1 MNLGDIALRNLKR
14 RKSKAAF
21 VLIGLTIGVSAVVV
35 FISLVEALTRNINS
49 KLEEYGANILIV
61 PKTENL
67 SMSYGGLSLGGVLY
81 DMKEIREEELAKI
94 REIENAQNVA
104 AVGPMLL
111 GAVEMGSRK
120 VLLAGMDFKVTYQLR
135 PWWKVQGSLPDK
147 EDEGILAGAE
157 AARVLGLGVGKP
169 VAVNGRNLVVSGIL
183 DATGSQDDQILF
195 TRLATAQSL
204 LGKEGRISLAE
215 VAALCSGCPIED
227 MVKQISEI
235 LPGANVMAI
244 KQVVQGRMETLN
256 HFRKASYGLS
266 AIVALVGALVVLVT
280 MMGSVR
286 ERTAEIGIFR
296 AIGFRSSH
304 VMKIILL
311 EAGIVS
317 VLAGVLGYL
326 LGLGATKIALLFF
339 ITEGGHAGH
348 GITVPFDP
356 WLAGSALALAIV
368 LGLAASVYPARVA
381 ARLDPC
387 EALRAF

>member
-1 MNLGDIALRNLKR
+1 MNLWDIALKNLRR

-21 VLIGLTIGVSAVVV
+21 VLVGLTIGVSAVVV
-35 FISLVEALTRNINS
+35 FISIAEALTQNINS

-67 SMSYGGLSLGGVLY
+67 PLSYGGISLGGVLFE
-81 DMKEIREEELAKI
+81 MQEIHEEELAKI
-94 REIENAQNVA
+94 REIENAKNVA

-111 GAVEMGSRK
+111 GAVEIGSRK
-120 VLLAGMDFKVTYQLR
+120 AVLAGMDFQVASQLR
-135 PWWKVQGSLPDK
+135 PWWKIQGSQP
-147 EDEGILAGAE
+147 EEEGVLAGAE
-157 AARVLGLGVGKP
+157 AARILGIVVGKP
-169 VAVNGRNLVVSGIL
+169 VAVNGRSLVVSGIL
-183 DATGSQDDQILF
+183 EATGSQDDQILF
-195 TRLATAQSL
+195 TPLATAQSIL
-204 LGKEGRISLAE
+204 HKEGRISLAE
-215 VAALCSGCPIED
+215 VAALCSGCPIEE
-227 MVKQISEI
+227 MVRQISVI

-244 KQVVQGRMETLN
+244 KQVVEGRMETLN
-256 HFRKASYGLS
+256 QFRKASYGLS
-266 AIVALVGALVVLVT
+266 AIVVLVGALVVLVT

-304 VMKIILL
+304 IMKIILL

-339 ITEGGHAGH
+339 APGGGHSGH
-348 GITVPFDP
+348 GIALPVDP
-356 WLAGSALALAIV
+356 WLAGAALALAIV
-368 LGLAASVYPARVA
+368 LGLTASFYPARVA

-387 EALRAF
+387 EALRSL

>member
-1 MNLGDIALRNLKR
+1 MNLWDIAFRNLKR
-14 RKSKAAF
+14 RKAKAAF
-21 VLIGLTIGVSAVVV
+21 VLIGLLIGVSAVVV
-35 FISLVEALTRNINS
+35 FISIADALTQNINS

-67 SMSYGGLSLGGVLY
+67 SMSYGGIALGGVLFE
-81 DMKEIREEELAKI
+81 MQEIHEEELAKI
-94 REIENAQNVA
+94 GEIKNANNVA

-111 GAVEMGSRK
+111 GAVAIDSRK
-120 VLLAGMDFKVTYQLR
+120 ALLAGMDFQVASQLR
-135 PWWKVQGSLPDK
+135 PWWQVQGKLPD
-147 EDEGILAGAE
+147 DDGVLAGSE
-157 AARVLGLGVGKP
+157 AARVLGLGVGKSL
-169 VAVNGRNLVVSGIL
+169 AVNGRNLVVSGIL
-183 DATGSQDDQILF
+183 AATGSQDDNILF
-195 TRLATAQSL
+195 TPLATAQAIL
-204 LGKEGRISLAE
+204 RKEGRISFAE

-227 MVKQISEI
+227 MVRQISAI

-244 KQVVQGRMETLN
+244 KQVVAGRMETLN
-256 HFRKASYGLS
+256 HFRKLSYGLS

-304 VMKIILL
+304 IMKIILL

-317 VLAGVLGYL
+317 VMAGVLGYL

-339 ITEGGHAGH
+339 GGSSHSGH
-348 GITVPFDP
+348 GIAVPVDP
-356 WLAGSALALAIV
+356 LLAGAALVLAIV
-368 LGLAASVYPARVA
+368 LGLAASYYPARLA

-387 EALRAF
+387 EALRAL

>member
-1 MNLGDIALRNLKR
+1 
-14 RKSKAAF
+14 
-21 VLIGLTIGVSAVVV
+21 
-35 FISLVEALTRNINS
+35 
-49 KLEEYGANILIV
+49 
-61 PKTENL
+61 
-67 SMSYGGLSLGGVLY
+67 MSYGGISLGGVLFE
-81 DMKEIREEELAKI
+81 MQEIHEEELAKI
-94 REIENAQNVA
+94 GEIANAKNVA

-111 GAVEMGSRK
+111 GAVEIGGRK
-120 VLLAGMDFKVTYQLR
+120 AVLAGMDFQVASQLR
-135 PWWKVQGSLPDK
+135 PWWNVQGKLPD
-147 EDEGILAGAE
+147 EEGVLAGAE

-169 VAVNGRNLVVSGIL
+169 VAVNGRSLVVSGVL

-195 TRLATAQSL
+195 THLVTAQAVL
-204 LGKEGRISLAE
+204 HKEGRISLAE
-215 VAALCSGCPIED
+215 VAALCSGCPIEE
-227 MVKQISEI
+227 MVRQISEI

-244 KQVVQGRMETLN
+244 KQVVEGRMETLN

-266 AIVALVGALVVLVT
+266 AIVVLVGALVVLVT

-326 LGLGATKIALLFF
+326 LGLGVTKIALLFF
-339 ITEGGHAGH
+339 AGGGHSGH
-348 GITVPFDP
+348 GIALPVDP
-356 WLAGSALALAIV
+356 WLAGAALALAIV
-368 LGLAASVYPARVA
+368 LGLAASYYPARLA

-387 EALRAF
+387 EALRAL

>member
-1 MNLGDIALRNLKR
+1 MNLWDIALRNLRR

-21 VLIGLTIGVSAVVV
+21 VLVGLTIGVTAVVV
-35 FISLVEALTRNINS
+35 FISLAETLTQNINS

-67 SMSYGGLSLGGVLY
+67 SMSYGGISLGGVLFE
-81 DMKEIREEELAKI
+81 MQEIHEEELAKI
-94 REIENAQNVA
+94 GEIANAKNVA

-111 GAVEMGSRK
+111 GAVGIGGRK
-120 VLLAGMDFKVTYQLR
+120 AVLAGMDFQVASQLR
-135 PWWKVQGSLPDK
+135 PWWKVQGKLPD
-147 EDEGILAGAE
+147 EEGVLAGAE

-169 VAVNGRNLVVSGIL
+169 VAVNGRSLVVSGIL
-183 DATGSQDDQILF
+183 DATGSQDDHILF
-195 TRLATAQSL
+195 THLATAQAVL
-204 LGKEGRISLAE
+204 HKEGRISLAE
-215 VAALCSGCPIED
+215 VAALCSGCPIEE
-227 MVKQISEI
+227 MVRQISVI

-244 KQVVQGRMETLN
+244 KQVVEGRMETLN
-256 HFRKASYGLS
+256 QFRRASYGLS
-266 AIVALVGALVVLVT
+266 AIVVLVGALVVLVT

-304 VMKIILL
+304 IMKIILL

-339 ITEGGHAGH
+339 AGGGGHAGH
-348 GITVPFDP
+348 GIAVPVDP
-356 WLAGSALALAIV
+356 WLAGAALALAIV
-368 LGLAASVYPARVA
+368 LGLAASYYPARLA

-387 EALRAF
+387 EALRAL

>member
-1 MNLGDIALRNLKR
+1 MNLWDIALRNLRR

-35 FISLVEALTRNINS
+35 FISIAEALTQNINS

-67 SMSYGGLSLGGVLY
+67 SMSYGGISLGGVLFE
-81 DMKEIREEELAKI
+81 MQEIHEEELAKI
-94 REIENAQNVA
+94 GQIVNAKNVA

-111 GAVEMGSRK
+111 GAVEIGSRK
-120 VLLAGMDFKVTYQLR
+120 AVLAGMDFQVASQLR
-135 PWWKVQGSLPDK
+135 PWWKIQGSQPD
-147 EDEGILAGAE
+147 EEGILAGAE
-157 AARVLGLGVGKP
+157 ASRVLGLVVGKH
-169 VAVNGRNLVVSGIL
+169 VDVNGRSLVVSGIL
-183 DATGSQDDQILF
+183 EATGSQDDQILF
-195 TRLATAQSL
+195 TPLATAQSIL
-204 LGKEGRISLAE
+204 HKEGRISLAE

-227 MVKQISEI
+227 MVRQISEI

-244 KQVVQGRMETLN
+244 KQVVEGRMETLN

-286 ERTAEIGIFR
+286 ERTSEIGIFR

-339 ITEGGHAGH
+339 AGGGH
-348 GITVPFDP
+348 GIAVPVDP
-356 WLAGSALALAIV
+356 WLAGAALALAIV
-368 LGLAASVYPARVA
+368 LGLAASFYPARLA

-387 EALRAF
+387 EALRAL

>member
-35 FISLVEALTRNINS
+35 FISLVEALTQNINS

-67 SMSYGGLSLGGVLY
+67 SMSYGGLSLGGVLF
-81 DMKEIREEELAKI
+81 DMKEIHEEELAKI
-94 REIENAQNVA
+94 RGIENSQNVA

-111 GAVEMGSRK
+111 GAVEIGNRK
-120 VLLAGMDFKVTYQLR
+120 ALLAGMDFKIIYQLR
-135 PWWKVQGSLPDK
+135 PWWKFQGSPPDK
-147 EDEGILAGAE
+147 EQEGVLAGAE
-157 AARVLGLGVGKP
+157 AARVLGLGVGKA
-169 VAVNGRNLVVSGIL
+169 VAMNGRSLVVSGIL
-183 DATGSQDDQILF
+183 EATGSQDDHILF
-195 TRLATAQSL
+195 THLATAQSIL
-204 LGKEGRISLAE
+204 HKEGRISLAE
-215 VAALCSGCPIED
+215 VAALCSGCPIEE

-244 KQVVQGRMETLN
+244 KQVVEGRMETLN

-304 VMKIILL
+304 IMKIILL

-339 ITEGGHAGH
+339 AAEGAHAGH
-348 GITVPFDP
+348 GIAVPFNP
-356 WLAGSALALAIV
+356 WLAGAALALAII
-368 LGLAASVYPARVA
+368 LGLAASYYPARLA

-387 EALRAF
+387 EALRAL

>member
-35 FISLVEALTRNINS
+35 FISLVEALTQNINH

-67 SMSYGGLSLGGVLY
+67 SMSYGGLSLGGVLF
-81 DMKEIREEELAKI
+81 DMKEIHEEELAKI

-111 GAVEMGSRK
+111 GAVEMESGK
-120 VLLAGMDFKVTYQLR
+120 ALLAGMDFKVIYQLR
-135 PWWKVQGSLPDK
+135 PWWKFQGGLPDK
-147 EDEGILAGAE
+147 GQEGVLAGAE
-157 AARVLGLGVGKP
+157 AARVLGLSVGKT
-169 VAVNGRNLVVSGIL
+169 VAMNGRNLVVSGIL
-183 DATGSQDDQILF
+183 DATGSQDDHILF
-195 TRLATAQSL
+195 THLATAQSIL
-204 LGKEGRISLAE
+204 HKEGRISLAE
-215 VAALCSGCPIED
+215 VAALCAGCPIEE
-227 MVKQISEI
+227 MVRQISEI

-244 KQVVQGRMETLN
+244 KQVVEGRMETLN

-304 VMKIILL
+304 IMKIILL

-317 VLAGVLGYL
+317 VVAGVLGYL
-326 LGLGATKIALLFF
+326 IGIGATKIALLFF
-339 ITEGGHAGH
+339 SGEGAHAGH
-348 GITVPFDP
+348 GIAVPFDP
-356 WLAGSALALAIV
+356 WLAGGALALAIV
-368 LGLAASVYPARVA
+368 LGLAASFYPARVA

-387 EALRAF
+387 EALRAL

>member
-1 MNLGDIALRNLKR
+1 MNLWDIALRNLRR

-21 VLIGLTIGVSAVVV
+21 VLVGLTIGVSAVVV
-35 FISLVEALTRNINS
+35 FISIAEALTQNINS

-67 SMSYGGLSLGGVLY
+67 SMSYGGISLGGVLFE
-81 DMKEIREEELAKI
+81 MQEIHEEELAKI
-94 REIENAQNVA
+94 GEIKNAKNVA

-111 GAVEMGSRK
+111 GAVGIGSRK
-120 VLLAGMDFKVTYQLR
+120 AVLAGMDFQVASQLR
-135 PWWKVQGSLPDK
+135 PWWKVQGKLPD
-147 EDEGILAGAE
+147 EEGVLAGAE
-157 AARVLGLGVGKP
+157 AARVLGLVAGKP
-169 VAVNGRNLVVSGIL
+169 VDVSGRSLVVSGIL
-183 DATGSQDDQILF
+183 EATGSQDDHILF
-195 TRLATAQSL
+195 THLATAQSIL
-204 LGKEGRISLAE
+204 HKEGRISLAE
-215 VAALCSGCPIED
+215 VAALCSGCPIEE
-227 MVKQISEI
+227 MVRQISVI

-244 KQVVQGRMETLN
+244 KQVVEGRMETLN
-256 HFRKASYGLS
+256 QFRKASYGLS
-266 AIVALVGALVVLVT
+266 AIVVLVGALVVLVT

-304 VMKIILL
+304 IMKIILF

-339 ITEGGHAGH
+339 AAGGGHAGH
-348 GITVPFDP
+348 GIALPVDP
-356 WLAGSALALAIV
+356 WLAGAALSLAIV
-368 LGLAASVYPARVA
+368 LGLGASFYPARVA

-387 EALRAF
+387 EALRAL

>member
-1 MNLGDIALRNLKR
+1 MNLWDIALKNLRR

-21 VLIGLTIGVSAVVV
+21 VLVGLTIGVSAVVV
-35 FISLVEALTRNINS
+35 FISIAEALTQNINM

-67 SMSYGGLSLGGVLY
+67 SMSYGGISLGGVLFE
-81 DMKEIREEELAKI
+81 MQEIHEEELAKI
-94 REIENAQNVA
+94 GEIENAKNVA

-111 GAVEMGSRK
+111 GAVEIGSRK
-120 VLLAGMDFKVTYQLR
+120 AVLAGMDFQVASQLR
-135 PWWKVQGSLPDK
+135 PWWKIQGSQPD
-147 EDEGILAGAE
+147 DEGVLAGAE
-157 AARVLGLGVGKP
+157 AARVLGLVVGKP
-169 VAVNGRNLVVSGIL
+169 VAMNDRSLVVSGIL

-195 TRLATAQSL
+195 TPLATAQSIL
-204 LGKEGRISLAE
+204 HKEGRISLAE
-215 VAALCSGCPIED
+215 VAALCSGCPIEE
-227 MVKQISEI
+227 MVRQISVI

-244 KQVVQGRMETLN
+244 KQVVEGRMETLN
-256 HFRKASYGLS
+256 QFRKASYGLS
-266 AIVALVGALVVLVT
+266 AIVVLVGALVVLVT

-304 VMKIILL
+304 IMKIILL

-317 VLAGVLGYL
+317 ILAGVLGYL

-339 ITEGGHAGH
+339 APGGGHSGH
-348 GITVPFDP
+348 GIALPVDP
-356 WLAGSALALAIV
+356 WLAGAALALAIV
-368 LGLAASVYPARVA
+368 LGLTASFYPARVA

-387 EALRAF
+387 EALRAL

>member
-1 MNLGDIALRNLKR
+1 MNLWDIALRNLKR

-21 VLIGLTIGVSAVVV
+21 VLVGLTIGVTAVVV
-35 FISLVEALTRNINS
+35 FISLAETLTQNINS

-67 SMSYGGLSLGGVLY
+67 SMSYGGISLGGVLFE
-81 DMKEIREEELAKI
+81 MQEIHEEELAKI
-94 REIENAQNVA
+94 GEIANAKNVA

-111 GAVEMGSRK
+111 GAVGIGGRK
-120 VLLAGMDFKVTYQLR
+120 AVLAGMDFQVASQLR
-135 PWWKVQGSLPDK
+135 PWWKVQGKLPD
-147 EDEGILAGAE
+147 EEGVLAGAE

-169 VAVNGRNLVVSGIL
+169 VAVNGRSLVVSGIL
-183 DATGSQDDQILF
+183 DATGSQDDHILF
-195 TRLATAQSL
+195 THLATAQAVL
-204 LGKEGRISLAE
+204 HKEGRISLAE
-215 VAALCSGCPIED
+215 VAALCSGCPIEE
-227 MVKQISEI
+227 MVRQISVI

-244 KQVVQGRMETLN
+244 KQVVEGRMETLN
-256 HFRKASYGLS
+256 QFRRASYGLS
-266 AIVALVGALVVLVT
+266 AIVVLVGALVVLVT

-304 VMKIILL
+304 IMKISLL

-339 ITEGGHAGH
+339 AGGGGHAGH
-348 GITVPFDP
+348 GIAVPVDP
-356 WLAGSALALAIV
+356 WLAGAALALAIV
-368 LGLAASVYPARVA
+368 LGLAASYYPARLA

-387 EALRAF
+387 EALRAL

>member
-1 MNLGDIALRNLKR
+1 MNLWDIALRNLKR

-21 VLIGLTIGVSAVVV
+21 VLVGLTIGVSAVVI
-35 FISLVEALTRNINS
+35 FISIAEALTQNINS

-67 SMSYGGLSLGGVLY
+67 SMSYGGISLGGVLFE
-81 DMKEIREEELAKI
+81 MQEIHEEELAKI
-94 REIENAQNVA
+94 GEIANAKNVA

-111 GAVEMGSRK
+111 GAVEIGSRK
-120 VLLAGMDFKVTYQLR
+120 ALLAGMDFQVASQLR
-135 PWWKVQGSLPDK
+135 PWWKIQGKLPD
-147 EDEGILAGAE
+147 EEGVLVGAE

-169 VAVNGRNLVVSGIL
+169 VTVNGRSLEVSGIL
-183 DATGSQDDQILF
+183 DATGSQDDNILF
-195 TRLATAQSL
+195 TPLAAAQSIL
-204 LGKEGRISLAE
+204 HKEGRISLAE

-227 MVKQISEI
+227 MVRQISAI

-244 KQVVQGRMETLN
+244 KQVVEGRMETLN
-256 HFRKASYGLS
+256 HFRRASYGLS

-304 VMKIILL
+304 IMKIILL

-317 VLAGVLGYL
+317 VMAGVLGYL
-326 LGLGATKIALLFF
+326 LGLGATKIALLIFAAG
-339 ITEGGHAGH
+339 GGHSGH
-348 GITVPFDP
+348 GIAVPIDP
-356 WLAGSALALAIV
+356 WLAGAALALAIV
-368 LGLAASVYPARVA
+368 LGLAASFYPARLA

-387 EALRAF
+387 EALRAL

>member
-1 MNLGDIALRNLKR
+1 MNLWDIALRNLKR

-21 VLIGLTIGVSAVVV
+21 VLVGLTIGVSAVVV
-35 FISLVEALTRNINS
+35 FISLAEALTQNINS

-67 SMSYGGLSLGGVLY
+67 SMSYGGISLGGVLFE
-81 DMKEIREEELAKI
+81 MKEIHEEELAKI
-94 REIENAQNVA
+94 REIANAKNVA

-111 GAVEMGSRK
+111 GAVEIGSRK
-120 VLLAGMDFKVTYQLR
+120 AVLAGMDFQVASQLR
-135 PWWKVQGSLPDK
+135 PWWKVQGSLPD
-147 EDEGILAGAE
+147 EEGVLAGAE

-169 VAVNGRNLVVSGIL
+169 VAVNGRSLVVSGVL

-195 TRLATAQSL
+195 TRLATAQSIL
-204 LGKEGRISLAE
+204 HKEGRISLAE

-227 MVKQISEI
+227 MVRQISEI

-244 KQVVQGRMETLN
+244 KQVVEGRMETLN

-286 ERTAEIGIFR
+286 ERTSEIGIFR

-304 VMKIILL
+304 IMKIILL

-317 VLAGVLGYL
+317 VMAGVLGYL
-326 LGLGATKIALLFF
+326 VGLGATKIALLFF
-339 ITEGGHAGH
+339 AAKGGHGGH
-348 GITVPFDP
+348 GIAVPVDP
-356 WLAGSALALAIV
+356 WLAGGALALAIV
-368 LGLAASVYPARVA
+368 LGLAASYYPARVA

-387 EALRAF
+387 EALRAL

>member
-1 MNLGDIALRNLKR
+1 MNLWDIALRNLRR

-21 VLIGLTIGVSAVVV
+21 VLVGLTIGVSAVVV
-35 FISLVEALTRNINS
+35 FISIAEALTQNINS

-67 SMSYGGLSLGGVLY
+67 SMSYGGISLGGVLFE
-81 DMKEIREEELAKI
+81 MQEIHEEELAKI
-94 REIENAQNVA
+94 GEIANAKNVA

-111 GAVEMGSRK
+111 GAVEIGSRK
-120 VLLAGMDFKVTYQLR
+120 AVLAGMDFQVASQLR
-135 PWWKVQGSLPDK
+135 PWWNVHGSIPD
-147 EDEGILAGAE
+147 EEGVLAGAE

-169 VAVNGRNLVVSGIL
+169 VAVNGRSLVVSGIL

-195 TRLATAQSL
+195 TPLATAQSIL
-204 LGKEGRISLAE
+204 HKEGRISLAE

-227 MVKQISEI
+227 MVRQISAI

-256 HFRKASYGLS
+256 QFRRFSYGLS
-266 AIVALVGALVVLVT
+266 AIVVLVGALVVLVT

-317 VLAGVLGYL
+317 VLAGMLGYL

-339 ITEGGHAGH
+339 AGGGHSGH
-348 GITVPFDP
+348 GIALPVDP
-356 WLAGSALALAIV
+356 WLAGAALALAIV
-368 LGLAASVYPARVA
+368 LGLAASYYPARLA

-387 EALRAF
+387 EALRAL

>member
-35 FISLVEALTRNINS
+35 FISLVEALTQNINS

-67 SMSYGGLSLGGVLY
+67 PMSYGGLSLGGVMF
-81 DMKEIREEELAKI
+81 DMKEIHEEELAKI

-111 GAVEMGSRK
+111 GAVEMESRK
-120 VLLAGMDFKVTYQLR
+120 ALLAGMDFKVIYQLR
-135 PWWKVQGSLPDK
+135 PWWKFQGSLPDQGN
-147 EDEGILAGAE
+147 EGILAGSE
-157 AARVLGLGVGKP
+157 AARVLGLALGKS
-169 VAVNGRNLVVSGIL
+169 VAMNGRHLVVSGIL
-183 DATGSQDDQILF
+183 DATGSQDDHILF
-195 TRLATAQSL
+195 THLATAQSIL
-204 LGKEGRISLAE
+204 HKEGRISLAE
-215 VAALCSGCPIED
+215 VAALCAGCPIEE

-235 LPGANVMAI
+235 LPEANVMAI
-244 KQVVQGRMETLN
+244 KQVVEGRMETLN
-256 HFRKASYGLS
+256 HFRKAAYGLS

-280 MMGSVR
+280 MTGSVR

-304 VMKIILL
+304 IMKIILL

-326 LGLGATKIALLFF
+326 IGIGATKIALLFF
-339 ITEGGHAGH
+339 SGEGAHAGH
-348 GITVPFDP
+348 GIAVPFDP
-356 WLAGSALALAIV
+356 WLAGGALVLAIV
-368 LGLAASVYPARVA
+368 LGLAASFYPARVA

-387 EALRAF
+387 EALRAL

>member
-35 FISLVEALTRNINS
+35 FISLVEALTQNINS

-67 SMSYGGLSLGGVLY
+67 SMSYGGLSLGGVLF
-81 DMKEIREEELAKI
+81 DMKEIHEEELAKI

-120 VLLAGMDFKVTYQLR
+120 ALLAGMDFKVIYQLR
-135 PWWKVQGSLPDK
+135 PWWKIQGNLPDQ
-147 EDEGILAGAE
+147 EREGVLAGAE
-157 AARVLGLGVGKP
+157 AARVLGLGLGKT
-169 VAVNGRNLVVSGIL
+169 VAMNGRNLVVSGIL

-195 TRLATAQSL
+195 THLATAQSIL
-204 LGKEGRISLAE
+204 NKEGRISLAE
-215 VAALCSGCPIED
+215 VAALCAGCPIEE
-227 MVKQISEI
+227 MVRQISEI

-244 KQVVQGRMETLN
+244 KQVVEGRMETLN
-256 HFRKASYGLS
+256 HFRKAAYGLS

-304 VMKIILL
+304 IMKIILL

-326 LGLGATKIALLFF
+326 IGIGATKIALLFF
-339 ITEGGHAGH
+339 AAEGAHAGH
-348 GITVPFDP
+348 GISVPFDP
-356 WLAGSALALAIV
+356 WLAGAALVLAIV
-368 LGLAASVYPARVA
+368 LGLAASFYPARVA

-387 EALRAF
+387 DALRAL

>member
-35 FISLVEALTRNINS
+35 FISLVEALTQNINS

-67 SMSYGGLSLGGVLY
+67 SMSYGGLSLGGVLF
-81 DMKEIREEELAKI
+81 DMKEIHEEELGKI
-94 REIENAQNVA
+94 REIENSQNVA

-111 GAVEMGSRK
+111 GAVEIGSRK
-120 VLLAGMDFKVTYQLR
+120 ALLAGMDFKIIYQLR
-135 PWWKVQGSLPDK
+135 PWWKFQGSPPDK
-147 EDEGILAGAE
+147 EQEGVLAGAE
-157 AARVLGLGVGKP
+157 AARVLGLGVGKA
-169 VAVNGRNLVVSGIL
+169 VAMNGRSLVVSGIL
-183 DATGSQDDQILF
+183 EATGSQDDHILF
-195 TRLATAQSL
+195 THLATAQSIL
-204 LGKEGRISLAE
+204 HKEGRISLAE
-215 VAALCSGCPIED
+215 VAALCSGCPIEE

-244 KQVVQGRMETLN
+244 KQVVEGRMETLN

-304 VMKIILL
+304 IMKIILL

-339 ITEGGHAGH
+339 AAEGAHAGH
-348 GITVPFDP
+348 GIAVPFNP
-356 WLAGSALALAIV
+356 WLAGAALALAII
-368 LGLAASVYPARVA
+368 LGLAASYYPARLA

-387 EALRAF
+387 EALRAL

>member
-1 MNLGDIALRNLKR
+1 MNLWDIALKNLRR

-21 VLIGLTIGVSAVVV
+21 VLVGLTIGVSAVVV
-35 FISLVEALTRNINS
+35 FISLAEALTQNINS

-67 SMSYGGLSLGGVLY
+67 PMSYGGISLGGVLFE
-81 DMKEIREEELAKI
+81 MQEIHEEELAKI
-94 REIENAQNVA
+94 GEIENAKNVA

-111 GAVEMGSRK
+111 GAVEIGSRK
-120 VLLAGMDFKVTYQLR
+120 AVMAGMDFQVASQLR
-135 PWWKVQGSLPDK
+135 PWWKVQGSQPD
-147 EDEGILAGAE
+147 EEGVLAGAE
-157 AARVLGLGVGKP
+157 AARLLGLDAGKP
-169 VAVNGRNLVVSGIL
+169 VVVSGRSLVVSGIL
-183 DATGSQDDQILF
+183 DATGSQDDHILF
-195 TRLATAQSL
+195 THLATAQSIL
-204 LGKEGRISLAE
+204 NREGRISVAE
-215 VAALCSGCPIED
+215 VAALCAGCPIED
-227 MVKQISEI
+227 MVRQISAI

-244 KQVVQGRMETLN
+244 KQVVEGRMETLN

-339 ITEGGHAGH
+339 APGGGHAGH
-348 GITVPFDP
+348 GIALPVDP
-356 WLAGSALALAIV
+356 WLAGGALTLAIV
-368 LGLAASVYPARVA
+368 LGLAASFYPARVA

-387 EALRAF
+387 EALRAL

>member
-1 MNLGDIALRNLKR
+1 MNLWDIALKNLRR

-21 VLIGLTIGVSAVVV
+21 VLVGLTIGVSAVVV
-35 FISLVEALTRNINS
+35 FISLAEALTQNINS

-67 SMSYGGLSLGGVLY
+67 PMSYGGISLGGVLFE
-81 DMKEIREEELAKI
+81 MQEIHEEELAKI
-94 REIENAQNVA
+94 GEIENANNVA

-111 GAVEMGSRK
+111 GAVEIGSRK
-120 VLLAGMDFKVTYQLR
+120 AVMAGMDFQVTYQLR
-135 PWWKVQGSLPDK
+135 PWWKVQGKLPD
-147 EDEGILAGAE
+147 EEGVLAGAE
-157 AARVLGLGVGKP
+157 AARLLGLEAGKP
-169 VAVNGRNLVVSGIL
+169 VVVSGRSLVVSGIL
-183 DATGSQDDQILF
+183 DATGSQDDHILF
-195 TRLATAQSL
+195 THLATAQSIL
-204 LGKEGRISLAE
+204 NREGRISVAE
-215 VAALCSGCPIED
+215 VAALCAGCPIEE
-227 MVKQISEI
+227 MVRQISAI

-244 KQVVQGRMETLN
+244 KQVVEGRMETLN

-339 ITEGGHAGH
+339 APGGGHAGH
-348 GITVPFDP
+348 GIAVPLDP
-356 WLAGSALALAIV
+356 WLAGGALALAIV
-368 LGLAASVYPARVA
+368 LGLAAGFYPARVA

-387 EALRAF
+387 EALRAL